1 MSSSSQASLQTRF
14 DSAAKP
20 AVCLGLAGKE
30 DGLSRIN
37 DFGFL
42 NPRDVAAF
50 VEKHKGSAFDKSR
63 ISLAFD
69 MCRAACGLPPV
80 MKATATPTGQPA
92 PSTPSTVPK
101 RLRMASLARALSSLD
116 LHHSTLCVALHTRLS
131 HHKANSCK

>member
-1 MSSSSQASLQTRF
+1 ASLQTRF

-20 AVCLGLAGKE
+20 VKPLLQKVGVSDDLWKAVCLGLAGKE
-30 DGLSRIN
+30 DGFSRSN

-50 VEKHKGSAFDKSR
+50 VEKHKGSAFEKYR

-69 MCRAACGLPPV
+69 MCHAACGLPPV
-80 MKATATPTGQPA
+80 MKATATTAGQPA

-101 RLRMASLARALSSLD
+101 RLRMASLERTLS
-116 LHHSTLCVALHTRLS
+116 
-131 HHKANSCK
+131 